1 METEESP
8 QPKAE
13 SEESPQPK
21 IDKMEAE
28 ESPQPKITN
37 LPHYWQNWFR
47 FNGLNREDAAAK
59 NDASTTAV
67 EAKVIGTFLNGVFIS
82 WEEEGGKKLC
92 ARMTPGKM
100 YLNGRRNLQTIFRD
114 SGFRSSCRN
123 RNAILNDELAMKCF
137 N

>member
-1 METEESP
+1 MESEESSP

-13 SEESPQPK
+13 ESEESPQS
-21 IDKMEAE
+21 KMETEEKEKMDTE

-47 FNGLNREDAAAK
+47 FNGLNREDAPAK

-67 EAKVIGTFLNGVFIS
+67 EATVIGTFLNGVFIQ
-82 WEEEGGKKLC
+82 WEEEGGKKMC

-114 SGFRSSCRN
+114 DDRVVESEMPF
-123 RNAILNDELAMKCF
+123 
-137 N
+137 